1 MIELASE
8 RLGHFTE
15 VITVTSLSLPTA
27 ALPVEKFTLIERNKF
42 VKLKKN
48 NQGLYRALSSAH
60 LG

>member
-48 NQGLYRALSSAH
+48 NQAL
-60 LG
+60 